1 MSCKCDLNDKLE
13 AERLDVTF
21 REPKAL
27 CEKPHHEC
35 QRNHFER
42 CSKPHNPT
50 CQRQH
55 MTPEAQE
62 KMQQLYFNAGRFA
75 AGARDKV
82 AIIANDA
89 LFESYDK

>member
-1 MSCKCDLNDKLE
+1 
-13 AERLDVTF
+13 
-21 REPKAL
+21 
-27 CEKPHHEC
+27 
-35 QRNHFER
+35 
-42 CSKPHNPT
+42 
-50 CQRQH
+50 

-82 AIIANDA
+82 AITANDA